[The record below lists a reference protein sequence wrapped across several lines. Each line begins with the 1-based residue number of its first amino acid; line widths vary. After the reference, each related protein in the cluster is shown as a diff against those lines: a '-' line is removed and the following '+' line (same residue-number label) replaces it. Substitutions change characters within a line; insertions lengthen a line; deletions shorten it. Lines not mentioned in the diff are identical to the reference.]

1 MSKLVAITHS
11 DEVLQ
16 VTDYRAENRG
26 TQMNPEMYLTEVE
39 VDGKWMNVDVFK
51 QVTFKKIEQ

>member
-11 DEVLQ
+11 DKVVQ
-16 VTDYRAENRG
+16 VTDYRAENKGSR
-26 TQMNPEMYLTEVE
+26 MNPEMYLTEVE
-39 VDGKWMNVDVFK
+39 VDGKWMSVDAFK